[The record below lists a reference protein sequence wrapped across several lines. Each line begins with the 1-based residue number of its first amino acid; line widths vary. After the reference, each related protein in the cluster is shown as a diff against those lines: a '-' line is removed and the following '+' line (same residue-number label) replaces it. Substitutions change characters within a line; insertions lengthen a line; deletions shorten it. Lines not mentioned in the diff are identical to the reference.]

1 KALPDYSLTPY
12 LQFELFRQRIDS
24 VPYPVMTQF
33 LARYRDWSFHSQL
46 ENAWLRSLGE
56 NDDFEH
62 LLAHGADSKD
72 VTVRCHVARARLREA
87 DTQGLAAWVRDLW
100 LSGRSRPDAC
110 DEAFAWWR
118 SEGHLDAETAWQ
130 RFRLA
135 VDAGEIG

>member
-1 KALPDYSLTPY
+1 
-12 LQFELFRQRIDS
+12 
-24 VPYPVMTQF
+24 
-33 LARYRDWSFHSQL
+33 
-46 ENAWLRSLGE
+46 
-56 NDDFEH
+56 DFEH

-72 VTVRCHVARARLREA
+72 VTVRCHVARARLREG

-135 VDAGEIG
+135 VDAGEIGLARYLKRFLPRDETPWADRWLEMTQRT